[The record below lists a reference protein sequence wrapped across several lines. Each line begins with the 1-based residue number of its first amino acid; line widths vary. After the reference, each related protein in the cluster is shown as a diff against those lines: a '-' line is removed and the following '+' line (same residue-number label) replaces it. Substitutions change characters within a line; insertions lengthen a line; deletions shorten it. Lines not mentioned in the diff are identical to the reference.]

1 MSSQDIH
8 EKTIA
13 EIIFALNAK
22 EFSRVEITQ
31 HFLDRIKKLNSIYN
45 CFITICEESAL
56 KQAKISAFCYRFCLN

>member
-1 MSSQDIH
+1 MGSKDIH

-22 EFSRVEITQ
+22 EFSSVEITQ

-45 CFITICEESAL
+45 CFITIC
-56 KQAKISAFCYRFCLN
+56 